1 MKLKIA
7 MLSILVCYSATL
19 LADKVYLKSG
29 SYLTGTAGS
38 VVGDSIKFTSD
49 DLGEVTVKLANIV
62 KLESSREHV
71 VQYNDMT
78 TENKVLSVKDGQL
91 VEGDKKLDMS
101 NVKAVDPTFETWHG
115 SVNLAASMAR
125 GNTVS
130 ENASLTADLS
140 RRWEKHRFTSA
151 LGYYFAQSGDTKAD
165 KQKTENRFEIS
176 AQEDYFFLT
185 KLYGYV
191 SGKYEID
198 QIMELDYRIRLGAGL
213 GYQWLEGVDVAGLG
227 KMSFNQEVG
236 GAWVKEKYDKGYED
250 DFATVRYAHHYT
262 WDFAKTEGLRFFH
275 NLEYL
280 PDLADLA
287 ENYIIDA
294 DLGLSWAFSADWQFM
309 AKMEWDYKSKVAEGV
324 KHSDLRYILGLGYK
338 W

>member
-1 MKLKIA
+1 MNAKLFTLVA
-7 MLSILVCYSATL
+7 LSCCSTL
-19 LADKVYLKSG
+19 LMADKVYLKSG
-29 SYLTGTAGS
+29 SYLTGTAGD
-38 VVGDSIKFTSD
+38 VVGDSIKFNAD

-71 VQYNDMT
+71 VQYTDLT
-78 TENKVLSVKDGQL
+78 TEKKSLAVKDGAL
-91 VEGDKKLDMS
+91 VEGEKKLDMS
-101 NVKAVDPTFETWHG
+101 NVKAVDPVVETWHG

-151 LGYYFAQSGDTKAD
+151 LGYYFAQSGDTKED
-165 KQKTENRFEIS
+165 KQKTENRFELS

-191 SGKYEID
+191 NGKYEID
-198 QIMELDYRIRLGAGL
+198 QIMDLDYRIRLGAGL

-227 KMSFNQEVG
+227 KMSFNQELG
-236 GAWVKEKYDKGYED
+236 GAWVKERYAHSYDD
-250 DFATVRYAHHYT
+250 DFATVRYAHHFT
-262 WDFAKTEGLRFFH
+262 WDFAKTEGLKFFH
-275 NLEYL
+275 NFEYL
-280 PDLADLA
+280 PDLSDFA

-294 DLGLSWAFSADWQFM
+294 DVGLSWAFSANWQLL
-309 AKMEWDYKSKVAEGV
+309 AKFEWDYKSQVAEGV

>member
-7 MLSILVCYSATL
+7 ILSILVCYSAAL

-280 PDLADLA
+280 PDLADFA

-294 DLGLSWAFSADWQFM
+294 DLGLSWAFSADWQFI

>member
-1 MKLKIA
+1 MKLKLLA
-7 MLSILVCYSATL
+7 LAALSCCSTIMM
-19 LADKVYLKSG
+19 ADKVYLKSG
-29 SYLTGTAGS
+29 SYLTGTAGD
-38 VVGDSIKFTSD
+38 VVGDSIKFVSD
-49 DLGEVTVKLANIV
+49 DLGEVTVKLANIT

-71 VQYNDMT
+71 VQYKDLT
-78 TENKVLSVKDGQL
+78 TEKKALAVKDGAL

-101 NVKAVDPTFETWHG
+101 NVKAVDPVFETWHG
-115 SVNLAASMAR
+115 SVNIAASMAR

-151 LGYYFAQSGDTKAD
+151 LGYYFAQSGDNKLD
-165 KQKTENRFEIS
+165 KQKTENRFELS
-176 AQEDYFFLT
+176 AQEDYFFIT

-198 QIMELDYRIRLGAGL
+198 EIMQLDHRIRLGAGL

-236 GAWVKEKYDKGYED
+236 GAWVKEKYENGYDD

-262 WDFAKTEGLRFFH
+262 WDFAKTEGLKFFH
-275 NLEYL
+275 NFEYL
-280 PDLADLA
+280 PDLSDFT
-287 ENYIIDA
+287 ENYLIDA
-294 DLGLSWAFSADWQFM
+294 DIGLSWAFSANWQLL
-309 AKMEWDYKSKVAEGV
+309 AKFEWDYKSQVAEGV

>member
-1 MKLKIA
+1 MKLK
-7 MLSILVCYSATL
+7 LVFFLILASYSAVL

-280 PDLADLA
+280 PDLADFA

-294 DLGLSWAFSADWQFM
+294 DLGLSWAFSADWQFI

>member
-7 MLSILVCYSATL
+7 ILSILVCYSATL

-280 PDLADLA
+280 PDLADFA

-294 DLGLSWAFSADWQFM
+294 DLGLSWAFSADWQFI

>member
-7 MLSILVCYSATL
+7 ILSILVCYSAAL

-130 ENASLTADLS
+130 EKASLTADLS

-280 PDLADLA
+280 PDLADFA

-294 DLGLSWAFSADWQFM
+294 DLGLSWAFSADWQFI

>member
-7 MLSILVCYSATL
+7 ILSILVCYSAAL

-151 LGYYFAQSGDTKAD
+151 LGYYFSQSGDTKTD

-280 PDLADLA
+280 PDLADFA

-294 DLGLSWAFSADWQFM
+294 DLGLSWAFSADWQFI

>member
-1 MKLKIA
+1 MKLK
-7 MLSILVCYSATL
+7 LVFFLILASYSAVL

-38 VVGDSIKFTSD
+38 VVGDSIKFKSD
-49 DLGEVTVKLANIV
+49 DFGEVTVKLANIV

-71 VQYNDMT
+71 VQYNDLT
-78 TENKVLSVKDGQL
+78 TESKVLSVKDGQL
-91 VEGDKKLDMS
+91 VDGDKKLDMS
-101 NVKAVDPTFETWHG
+101 NVKAVDPTIETWHG

-130 ENASLTADLS
+130 EKASLTADLS

-151 LGYYFAQSGDTKAD
+151 LGYYFAQSGDNKAD

-191 SGKYEID
+191 NGKYEID
-198 QIMELDYRIRLGAGL
+198 EIMELDYRIRLGAGL
-213 GYQWLEGVDVAGLG
+213 GYQWLEGCDVAGLG

-236 GAWVKEKYDKGYED
+236 GAWVKEKYDNDYED

-262 WDFAKTEGLRFFH
+262 WDFAKTDGLKFFH

-280 PDLADLA
+280 PDLADFA

-294 DLGLSWAFSADWQFM
+294 DLGLSWAFSANWQLL
-309 AKMEWDYKSKVAEGV
+309 AKIEWDYKSKVAQGV
-324 KHSDLRYILGLGYK
+324 KHSDLRYILGLGYR